1 MVPMT
6 RPTDPVAGVDAV
18 GALRT
23 EAPAVGLPSSGP
35 PAGRT
40 PAVGTPAVRRSGAV
54 RRTAGVP
61 TLRFERR
68 LLRAGAQRIA
78 AVDEV
83 GRGSPAGPAYVGVVV
98 VDARIGRPPIGV
110 RDSKLL
116 SSERREALVPAVRA
130 WASDWA
136 VGQVGPGEIDT
147 FGLTAGLRL
156 ACCRALAGLVA
167 PPDLVLLDGSHDW
180 LTPPEA
186 DDPLDG
192 LPDAEWSPAP
202 VVTRVKAD
210 LDCVSVAAA
219 SILAK
224 VARDALMIELAA
236 SFPGYGWHDNKGYGT
251 SEHLEAIRRLGPTP
265 HHRISWRLFGTT

>member
-40 PAVGTPAVRRSGAV
+40 PAVGTPAVRRSGA
-54 RRTAGVP
+54 P

-156 ACCRALAGLVA
+156 ACGWAE
-167 PPDLVLLDGSHDW
+167 DG
-180 LTPPEA
+180 
-186 DDPLDG
+186 
-192 LPDAEWSPAP
+192 
-202 VVTRVKAD
+202 
-210 LDCVSVAAA
+210 
-219 SILAK
+219 
-224 VARDALMIELAA
+224 
-236 SFPGYGWHDNKGYGT
+236 GT
-251 SEHLEAIRRLGPTP
+251 A
-265 HHRISWRLFGTT
+265 